1 MTASICNECA
11 KHDRECHAQGYIVDR
26 ARIDKSDSLLKIKV
40 NRIESIV
47 ERLAKMQHEQSVVA
61 PRDSQGC
68 SFERMQNNIFDGS
81 ELDEHAQ
88 TSSPLFS
95 LFNNE
100 VVGRQYCVAAYLI
113 YRRSSRKEAVL
124 LLIRRLCQ

>member
-1 MTASICNECA
+1 M
-11 KHDRECHAQGYIVDR
+11 DR

-61 PRDSQGC
+61 PRDNHGC
-68 SFERMQNNIFDGS
+68 SFERMQNSMIDGS

-100 VVGRQYCVAAYLI
+100 VVGRQNCVVAFLI
-113 YRRSSRKEAVL
+113 HSRSSKKETVL
-124 LLIRRLCQ
+124 LLIRRPCQ